1 MTIASFGPAPD
12 AHDKILVVDVETVV
26 DPDRLPDVPTRLAL
40 IPNSMAEP
48 AEKPN
53 DFNEADSK

>member
-26 DPDRLPDVPTRLAL
+26 DPDRLPDVPTRLA
-40 IPNSMAEP
+40 
-48 AEKPN
+48 
-53 DFNEADSK
+53 